1 MASVEGSN
9 LDASYATLFIREHNL
24 ESRPASILKDK
35 RRGGSILWIKLV
47 PNVPAAA
54 VAAGLEDTFRSKANK
69 LAADQQFA
77 EAERIIWRGTSA
89 VDAYLR
95 EQRFEPREVA
105 RISEWEANPGK
116 LEGVLE
122 AIWAGEHLLIVPSN
136 KTVRSDIATI
146 VLSDEAK
153 QLL

>member
-77 EAERIIWRGTSA
+77 EAERIIWRGT
-89 VDAYLR
+89 
-95 EQRFEPREVA
+95 
-105 RISEWEANPGK
+105 
-116 LEGVLE
+116 
-122 AIWAGEHLLIVPSN
+122 
-136 KTVRSDIATI
+136 
-146 VLSDEAK
+146 LSDGLVDSLYPLNIPGHHGT
-153 QLL
+153 QYRDQ